1 MYVHCASH
9 NLNLI
14 PNDAVRVQEVRQ
26 FFDIVER
33 IYVFFGHSIKRWA
46 MLTHSDQAADK
57 GSNHITI
64 KKLCAT
70 RWASPYDAVSAL
82 RHRYGDVI
90 KALARIGLKQQH

>member
-46 MLTHSDQAADK
+46 MLTNSDQATDK
-57 GSNHITI
+57 APTTSQLRN
-64 KKLCAT
+64 CAQPDGHPAT
-70 RWASPYDAVSAL
+70 MQSVL
-82 RHRYGDVI
+82 YGT
-90 KALARIGLKQQH
+90 GTGTGT